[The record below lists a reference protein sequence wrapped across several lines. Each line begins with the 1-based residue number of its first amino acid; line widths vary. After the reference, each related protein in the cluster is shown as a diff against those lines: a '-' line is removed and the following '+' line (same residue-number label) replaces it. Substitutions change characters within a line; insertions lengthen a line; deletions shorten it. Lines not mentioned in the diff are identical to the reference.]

1 MDIFNKRTSIMK
13 KKIWLIIL
21 GLSFP
26 TYAQNTEEMNKNELK
41 IALKNAIYS
50 KDSLILVNNDKILDI
65 SLLNQ
70 KLNEANDSIK
80 AQKLKINSLYSLKR
94 QSDDNSKVLL
104 EKLTFLNDSISKIK
118 LSVKTDFNVTVF
130 STIPEEYAG
139 CSYLFAETKENYK
152 AKKYLYFDDF
162 GTTCL
167 ISINNETITLKKNA
181 IKGDDVV
188 IYSNDTYTTYI
199 HKIKNIGQ
207 NGEENQIYMAELVIT
222 NKAGQVVIKKIYGEG
237 GC

>member
-1 MDIFNKRTSIMK
+1 MK
-13 KKIWLIIL
+13 KIMYLIIL
-21 GLSFP
+21 GLSL
-26 TYAQNTEEMNKNELK
+26 TSHAQDIEKMDKKELR
-41 IALKNAIYS
+41 ITLKSTITS
-50 KDSLILVNNDKILDI
+50 KDSLVLVNNDKMSEI
-65 SLLNQ
+65 SLLTQ
-70 KLNEANDSIK
+70 KLNKANDSIK
-80 AQKLKINSLYSLKR
+80 TQKAKISSLLSLKN
-94 QSDDNSKVLL
+94 QNDENSKVLS
-104 EKLTFLNDSISKIK
+104 EKLTFLNDSISKTK
-118 LSVKTDFNVTVF
+118 LNVNTAFNVTVF

-162 GTTCL
+162 GSTCL
-167 ISINNETITLKKNA
+167 ISINNETITLKKKA

-199 HKIKNIGQ
+199 HKIKNAGQ
-207 NGEENQIYMAELVIT
+207 NGEENYIYTAELVIT